1 MDKKNIKLT
10 FYVVCGLLLGAP
22 YLWKIVKLVP
32 EILKTIPNATEIL
45 AASGYGLLVIIS
57 VAVAYKLGEALWIRI
72 VSIYSTVGLAVAI
85 ITLMTKALG
94 VPEIFDVLFE
104 LVCAP
109 FYGIDS
115 PISVTLLM
123 LMLTVVSNIF
133 LNKVNPS
140 KQEQSN
146 TPPYNG

>member
-1 MDKKNIKLT
+1 MDKKNIRLT
-10 FYVVCGLLLGAP
+10 FYIVCGLLLGAP

-57 VAVAYKLGEALWIRI
+57 VAVAFKLGESLWIKI
-72 VSIYSTVGLAVAI
+72 VSIYSSVGLAVAI

-94 VPEIFDVLFE
+94 APEIFEVLFE

-115 PISVTLLM
+115 PISVTILM
-123 LMLTVVSNIF
+123 LLLTIVSNIF
-133 LNKVNPS
+133 LNKVTSSKTTPNNNP
-140 KQEQSN
+140 Q
-146 TPPYNG
+146 

>member
-1 MDKKNIKLT
+1 MDKKNVRLT

-22 YLWKIVKLVP
+22 YLWKLVKLVP

-57 VAVAYKLGEALWIRI
+57 VAVAYKLGESLWIRI

-94 VPEIFDVLFE
+94 APEIFDVLFE

-109 FYGIDS
+109 FYGINS
-115 PISVTLLM
+115 PISVTILM
-123 LMLTVVSNIF
+123 LLLTVVSNIF
-133 LNKVNPS
+133 LNRIGPS
-140 KQEQSN
+140 KPEQSN
-146 TPPYNG
+146 PQ

>member
-1 MDKKNIKLT
+1 MDKKNIRLT
-10 FYVVCGLLLGAP
+10 FYIVCGLLLGAP

-32 EILKTIPNATEIL
+32 EILKTIPNAAEIL

-57 VAVAYKLGEALWIRI
+57 VVVAFKLGEALWIRI
-72 VSIYSTVGLAVAI
+72 VSIYSAVGFAVAI

-94 VPEIFDVLFE
+94 APEIFDVLFE

-115 PISVTLLM
+115 QMTVTLLM
-123 LMLTVVSNIF
+123 LTLTVVSNIF
-133 LNKVNPS
+133 LNKV
-140 KQEQSN
+140 
-146 TPPYNG
+146 TPAKPTNNQ

>member
-1 MDKKNIKLT
+1 MDKKNIRLT
-10 FYVVCGLLLGAP
+10 FYIVCGLLLGAP

-32 EILKTIPNATEIL
+32 EILKTIPNAAEIL
-45 AASGYGLLVIIS
+45 AASGFGLLVVIS
-57 VAVAYKLGEALWIRI
+57 VAVAFKLGEALWIRI

-104 LVCAP
+104 LICAP

-115 PISVTLLM
+115 PISVMILM
-123 LMLTVVSNIF
+123 LVLVITSNLF
-133 LNKVNPS
+133 LNKIGGRRPS
-140 KQEQSN
+140 SN
-146 TPPYNG
+146 TNAE

>member
-1 MDKKNIKLT
+1 MDKKNIRLT
-10 FYVVCGLLLGAP
+10 FYIVCGLLLGAP

-32 EILKTIPNATEIL
+32 EILKTIPNAAEIL

-57 VAVAYKLGEALWIRI
+57 VVVAFKLGEALWIRI
-72 VSIYSTVGLAVAI
+72 VNIYSMVGFAVAI

-94 VPEIFDVLFE
+94 APEIFDVLFE

-115 PISVTLLM
+115 PMTVTLLM
-123 LMLTVVSNIF
+123 LTLTVVSSIF
-133 LNKVNPS
+133 LNRVTPVKR
-140 KQEQSN
+140 EQN
-146 TPPYNG
+146 NQQ

>member
-57 VAVAYKLGEALWIRI
+57 VAVAFKLGEALWIKI

-94 VPEIFDVLFE
+94 APEIFEVLFE
-104 LVCAP
+104 LICAP

-115 PISVTLLM
+115 PISVTILM
-123 LMLTVVSNIF
+123 LLLTIVSNIF
-133 LNKVNPS
+133 LSKTAPS
-140 KQEQSN
+140 KTTQNNQQ
-146 TPPYNG
+146 

>member
-1 MDKKNIKLT
+1 MDKKNIRLT
-10 FYVVCGLLLGAP
+10 FYIVCGLLLGAP

-32 EILKTIPNATEIL
+32 EILKTIPNAAEIL

-57 VAVAYKLGEALWIRI
+57 VVVAFKLGEALWIRI
-72 VSIYSTVGLAVAI
+72 VSIYSAVGFAVAI

-94 VPEIFDVLFE
+94 APEIFDVLFE

-115 PISVTLLM
+115 PMTVTLLM
-123 LMLTVVSNIF
+123 LTLTVVSNIF
-133 LNKVNPS
+133 LNKV
-140 KQEQSN
+140 
-146 TPPYNG
+146 TPAKPTNNQ

>member
-1 MDKKNIKLT
+1 MDKKNISLT
-10 FYVVCGLLLGAP
+10 FYIVCGLLLGAP

-32 EILKTIPNATEIL
+32 EILKTIPNAAEIL

-57 VAVAYKLGEALWIRI
+57 VVVAFKLGEALWIRI
-72 VSIYSTVGLAVAI
+72 VSIYSAVGFAVAI

-94 VPEIFDVLFE
+94 APEIFDVLFE

-115 PISVTLLM
+115 PMTVTLLM
-123 LMLTVVSNIF
+123 LTLTVVSNIF
-133 LNKVNPS
+133 LNKVTPV
-140 KQEQSN
+140 KREQN
-146 TPPYNG
+146 NQQ

>member
-1 MDKKNIKLT
+1 MDKKNIRLT
-10 FYVVCGLLLGAP
+10 FYIVCGLLLGAP

-32 EILKTIPNATEIL
+32 EILKTIPNAAEIL

-57 VAVAYKLGEALWIRI
+57 VVVAFKLGEALWIRI
-72 VSIYSTVGLAVAI
+72 VSIYSAVGFAVAI

-94 VPEIFDVLFE
+94 APEIFDVLFE

-115 PISVTLLM
+115 PMTVTLLM
-123 LMLTVVSNIF
+123 LTLTVVSNIF
-133 LNKVNPS
+133 LNKV
-140 KQEQSN
+140 
-146 TPPYNG
+146 TPAKPTQNNQ

>member
-1 MDKKNIKLT
+1 MDKKNIRLT
-10 FYVVCGLLLGAP
+10 FYIVCGLLLGAP

-57 VAVAYKLGEALWIRI
+57 VAVAFKLGEPLWIKI
-72 VSIYSTVGLAVAI
+72 VSIYSSVGLAVAI

-94 VPEIFDVLFE
+94 APEIFEVLFE

-115 PISVTLLM
+115 PISVTILM
-123 LMLTVVSNIF
+123 LLLTIVSNIF
-133 LNKVNPS
+133 LNKVTSSKITSNNNP
-140 KQEQSN
+140 Q
-146 TPPYNG
+146 

>member
-1 MDKKNIKLT
+1 MDKKNIRLT
-10 FYVVCGLLLGAP
+10 FYIVCGLLLGAP

-32 EILKTIPNATEIL
+32 EILKTIPNAAEIL

-57 VAVAYKLGEALWIRI
+57 VVVAFKLGEALWIRI
-72 VSIYSTVGLAVAI
+72 VSIYSAVGFAVAI

-94 VPEIFDVLFE
+94 APEIFDVLFE

-115 PISVTLLM
+115 PMTVTLLM
-123 LMLTVVSNIF
+123 LTLTVVSNIF
-133 LNKVNPS
+133 LNKVTPV
-140 KQEQSN
+140 KREQN
-146 TPPYNG
+146 NQQ